1 MPCPLLLIGLS
12 VHMSGYV
19 PRLKRHQ
26 SEGVD
31 YSTTRW
37 YRRSDRDVGE

>member
-1 MPCPLLLIGLS
+1 MLCSQLLIDLL

-31 YSTTRW
+31 HSIARR
-37 YRRSDRDVGE
+37 YRRSDRNVGE